1 MAETAL
7 PISPPQEGAADL
19 AVGAVKTRRRFPV
32 VPLSI
37 LGIFIVLALF
47 AEWIAPY
54 PPNKIVLTDRL
65 LPPVWEDKGTW
76 AHLLGTDRIGRD
88 ILSRIIFGAR
98 VSLTAGL
105 FAVGAAACIGTVL
118 GLISGFYGRWI
129 DSIIMRITDA
139 MLSLPIILIALLFAV
154 TLGPSFTNLIIV
166 LGLVMWA
173 RFARLVRGEVL
184 TWKEREFIAL
194 ARVAGCSSLRIM
206 VRHLFPNVV
215 NPLMVLA
222 TLQIGWVII
231 VESSLSFLGAG
242 IPPPTPSWGA
252 MMADGRSYIA
262 TASWLSLYPGMALV
276 AVVLSVNMLGDWMRD
291 YLDPKMRNLR

>member
-7 PISPPQEGAADL
+7 LVSRPEAGDTDTTVA
-19 AVGAVKTRRRFPV
+19 AVKARRRFPV

-37 LGIFIVLALF
+37 LTLFIVLALF

-65 LPPVWEDKGTW
+65 MPPVWEESGSW

-98 VSLTAGL
+98 VSLAAGL
-105 FAVGAAACIGTVL
+105 FAVGAAVCIGTVL
-118 GLISGFYGRWI
+118 GLVSGFFGRWI
-129 DSIIMRITDA
+129 DSVIMRITDA

-184 TWKEREFIAL
+184 TWKEREFVAL

-252 MMADGRSYIA
+252 MMADGPVLYRDSVMA
-262 TASWLSLYPGMALV
+262 VALSRHGAGRRR
-276 AVVLSVNMLGDWMRD
+276 AVGQHAG
-291 YLDPKMRNLR
+291 

>member
-7 PISPPQEGAADL
+7 LPSRPEELDTDL
-19 AVGAVKTRRRFPV
+19 AGVPPKTRRRLPV

-37 LGIFIVLALF
+37 LATFIFMALF

-54 PPNKIVLTDRL
+54 EPNKIVLTDRL
-65 LPPVWEDKGTW
+65 LPPVWEDRGTW

-98 VSLTAGL
+98 VSLAAGL
-105 FAVGAAACIGTVL
+105 LAVTAAAFIGTVL
-118 GLISGFYGRWI
+118 GLISGFYGRWV
-129 DSIIMRITDA
+129 DSVIMRITDA

-184 TWKEREFIAL
+184 TWKEREFVAL

-206 VRHLFPNVV
+206 ARHLFPNVV

>member
-1 MAETAL
+1 
-7 PISPPQEGAADL
+7 
-19 AVGAVKTRRRFPV
+19 
-32 VPLSI
+32 
-37 LGIFIVLALF
+37 
-47 AEWIAPY
+47 
-54 PPNKIVLTDRL
+54 
-65 LPPVWEDKGTW
+65 
-76 AHLLGTDRIGRD
+76 
-88 ILSRIIFGAR
+88 
-98 VSLTAGL
+98 
-105 FAVGAAACIGTVL
+105 
-118 GLISGFYGRWI
+118 
-129 DSIIMRITDA
+129 
-139 MLSLPIILIALLFAV
+139 
-154 TLGPSFTNLIIV
+154 
-166 LGLVMWA
+166 MWA

-262 TASWLSLYPGMALV
+262 SASWLSLYPGMALV

>member
-7 PISPPQEGAADL
+7 ITSRPEEAGSDL
-19 AVGAVKTRRRFPV
+19 AVAAVKSRRGFPV
-32 VPLSI
+32 VP
-37 LGIFIVLALF
+37 IFILAVFVFLAIF
-47 AEWIAPY
+47 AEWIAPH

-65 LPPVWEDKGTW
+65 LPPVWADKGTW
-76 AHLLGTDRIGRD
+76 GHLLGTDRIGRD

-98 VSLTAGL
+98 VSLAAGL
-105 FAVGAAACIGTVL
+105 IAVGVAACIGTVL
-118 GLISGFYGRWI
+118 GLISGFFGRWI

-184 TWKEREFIAL
+184 TWKEREFVAL
-194 ARVAGCSSLRIM
+194 ARVAGCSSVRIM

-215 NPLMVLA
+215 NPLVVLA

-262 TASWLSLYPGMALV
+262 TASWLSLYPGIALV

>member
-1 MAETAL
+1 
-7 PISPPQEGAADL
+7 
-19 AVGAVKTRRRFPV
+19 
-32 VPLSI
+32 
-37 LGIFIVLALF
+37 
-47 AEWIAPY
+47 
-54 PPNKIVLTDRL
+54 
-65 LPPVWEDKGTW
+65 
-76 AHLLGTDRIGRD
+76 
-88 ILSRIIFGAR
+88 
-98 VSLTAGL
+98 
-105 FAVGAAACIGTVL
+105 
-118 GLISGFYGRWI
+118 
-129 DSIIMRITDA
+129 
-139 MLSLPIILIALLFAV
+139 
-154 TLGPSFTNLIIV
+154 
-166 LGLVMWA
+166 MWA

-184 TWKEREFIAL
+184 TWKEREFVAL

-206 VRHLFPNVV
+206 ARHLFPNVV